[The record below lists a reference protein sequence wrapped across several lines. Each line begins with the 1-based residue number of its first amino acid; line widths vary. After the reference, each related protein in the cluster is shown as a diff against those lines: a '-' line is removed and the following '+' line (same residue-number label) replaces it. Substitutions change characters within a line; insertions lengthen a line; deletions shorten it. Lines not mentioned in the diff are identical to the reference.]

1 MKHHTLSALFASL
14 CLLIATGCE
23 KESGNTPAEPDLPD
37 TPVNLELPADPKPE
51 NTSFPHRILLIQ
63 HTGTACPNCP
73 GLMSSLKELSEDKSY
88 AEKYHHVAAHS
99 YNEGGIGDAA
109 YSQAAKNLSQAFC
122 SDYYP
127 ELTFNLTKKSTG
139 TSIAVN
145 TIKEEIDIRH
155 KDTANAGITAA
166 TQLSDQTLGIKVGI
180 KAAEA
185 GTYRIAAWLL
195 EDNILSKQE
204 NAREEWQNTH
214 SNAIRAMAG
223 KTLNVRIYGEKIGE
237 MNTGDT
243 AETSFSIELENAWKP
258 ENCKVLILVNA
269 LKSDGTYDVVN
280 CALCPINGTLE
291 YQYK

>member
-1 MKHHTLSALFASL
+1 MKHHTLSAIFASL

-23 KESGNTPAEPDLPD
+23 KESGEPDLPD
-37 TPVNLELPADPKPE
+37 TPVNLELPADPEPE

-122 SDYYP
+122 SGYYP

-155 KDTANAGITAA
+155 KDTANAGITIISI
-166 TQLSDQTLGIKVGI
+166 SDFLQGVVTGSHVLKQDRQT
-180 KAAEA
+180 A
-185 GTYRIAAWLL
+185 
-195 EDNILSKQE
+195 SP
-204 NAREEWQNTH
+204 
-214 SNAIRAMAG
+214 S
-223 KTLNVRIYGEKIGE
+223 
-237 MNTGDT
+237 
-243 AETSFSIELENAWKP
+243 S
-258 ENCKVLILVNA
+258 
-269 LKSDGTYDVVN
+269 
-280 CALCPINGTLE
+280 
-291 YQYK
+291 